1 MKRTSLVLALFISVA
16 AIGTMMTPVAARAE
30 TSIIS
35 ATVQNNYPKNLTFK
49 LTAKA
54 DVEITDVSL
63 SYQLTGRNTSGLGK
77 PATFTAGKAVS
88 SEIIVKTDP
97 DSEWIPVGNE
107 FVWHFELTLADGS
120 VFKGTDQKF
129 LFLPSG
135 KDWQTSTSPLVTV
148 YYYGDR
154 ASTAARFTAAADT
167 VFKKMAE
174 GLLKTDLTRKPVKVV
189 LFTDSKELAESEPG
203 KGTTDGNSGVVTCG
217 YRPGSANDIITVAA
231 SCGGSSSVDTFRH
244 EFAHIINQSAGES
257 PLVKLPFWLD
267 EGLAVY
273 SQDSQADYVSA
284 FQATVAR
291 TKSVIPFDRMNLIP
305 SDPNAIIA
313 GYGQGYAM
321 TKYLIDTYGAD
332 KMAALLALTKKQT
345 RFDVALKQTYG
356 FDISGFEK
364 EFVAKVITGGGPQT
378 APTSR
383 PQQTQPT
390 VAPTQTGQQQVFP
403 TRAPT
408 VAPAPA
414 LVSSSGNGSDR
425 LTIGL
430 VGLAGLFALLAV
442 FFYLISMMF
451 SQNRLKAAATI
462 SAEIPSATPDE
473 PESERWRPPSG
484 DA

>member
-1 MKRTSLVLALFISVA
+1 VKRALIVLALFLSVA
-16 AIGTMMTPVAARAE
+16 VVGTMTMPIAARAD

-35 ATVQNNYPKNLTFK
+35 ATVENNYPKNLTFK
-49 LTAKA
+49 VTARA

-63 SYQLTGRNTSGLGK
+63 AYQLTGRNTSGLGK
-77 PATFTAGKAVS
+77 PATFAAGKAIT

-97 DSEWIPVGNE
+97 DIDWIPVGNE
-107 FVWHFELTLADGS
+107 FTWHFELTLADGS

-129 LFLPSG
+129 LYLPSG
-135 KDWQTSTSPLVTV
+135 KDWQTSANPLVTI
-148 YYYGDR
+148 YYHGDR
-154 ASTAARFTAAADT
+154 ASSAARFIAAAET
-167 VFKKMAE
+167 VFQKMAT

-189 LFTDSKELAESEPG
+189 LFADAKELADSQPG
-203 KGTTDGNSGVVTCG
+203 KGTTIGNSGVVTCG
-217 YRPGSANDIITVAA
+217 YRPGSANDIITVAN

-257 PLVKLPFWLD
+257 TLVKLPFWLD

-291 TKSVIPFDRMNLIP
+291 TKTVIPFDRMNLSP

-313 GYGQGYAM
+313 AYGQGYTM
-321 TKYLIDTYGAD
+321 TKYLIDTYGPD
-332 KMAALLALTKKQT
+332 KMAALMALTKKQT

-364 EFVAKVITGGGPQT
+364 EFVAKVITGGGPQA

-390 VAPTQTGQQQVFP
+390 VAPTQRGQQQVFP

-408 VAPAPA
+408 AAPAPA
-414 LVSSSGNGSDR
+414 LVSDDGNGADR
-425 LTIGL
+425 LTLGL

-451 SQNRLKAAATI
+451 AQNRQTAAA
-462 SAEIPSATPDE
+462 ALGPAPAPQAQDE
-473 PESERWRPPSG
+473 PDGDRWRPPPG